1 MGLTSI
7 NWLGLMLSFVHD
19 LSLAAYV
26 GGAVAMEFVL
36 SPAQKMIPPAQA
48 QVMGE
53 KTADR
58 FLMIVWISLVLI
70 LVTGLWRLQQRGMLF
85 GDSLLVPP
93 LTLDY
98 SYGRTTF
105 GLLFIWVLLA
115 VNGSLITFVLRP
127 RLKGKLGAGSTSGQ
141 ADRDRDTKVQAA
153 TWISHL
159 SRADLVLALLAVLL
173 GASLFWGGIL

>member
-7 NWLGLMLSFVHD
+7 DWLALILSFVHD
-19 LSLAAYV
+19 VSLATYV

-36 SPAQKMIPPAQA
+36 SPAQKLIPPAQA
-48 QVMGE
+48 QIMGE

-58 FLMIVWISLVLI
+58 FLMLVWISLALI
-70 LVTGLWRLQQRGMLF
+70 LITGLWRLQHRGML
-85 GDSLLVPP
+85 GGESLLVPP

-98 SYGRTTF
+98 SYGRTAF
-105 GLLFIWVLLA
+105 GLLFIWILLA
-115 VNGSLITFVLRP
+115 VNGSLITFLLRP

-141 ADRDRDTKVQAA
+141 ADRDRNAKVQAA

-159 SRADLVLALLAVLL
+159 SRADLVLALIAVLL